1 MKLRDTQQAAR
12 WLMALLVMAVAAM
25 AGGCASYA
33 VRGAVIGG
41 SQSMVVLVRKD
52 DPRVKVANGLTDVS
66 LSFSLDPR
74 SLGSKPL
81 GSTVTRSDGTFEMP
95 VDVFG
100 AGTLEYELGVLARGA
115 GYDSAQGMVPMP
127 SGDQRVLVI
136 MARGRDRYV
145 APEDPLRDIER
156 YRSR

>member
-1 MKLRDTQQAAR
+1 MRLRCSHRTVG
-12 WLMALLVMAVAAM
+12 WLMPLVVLAMAAM

-41 SQSMVVLVRKD
+41 SQSMVVLVSKD

-81 GSTVTRSDGTFEMP
+81 GATVTRADGTFEMP

-115 GYDSAQGMVPMP
+115 GYDSAQGTVPMP

-145 APEDPLRDIER
+145 VPDDPLRDIDR